1 MRKSVHLGSLGL
13 MLLLATNEAQA
24 TLLFSSGFESPTV
37 ATGFAT
43 GAPTGWNYFTN
54 NGTYGVT
61 HTASPL
67 ASPAGGSQYLV
78 LSGVNTGI
86 SALTG
91 ALIRPNVI
99 YTLSAAIGKPD
110 NTFSDSWSIQ
120 LFAGTAQSTGSNF
133 IGQQWAAHQGANIPT
148 IGGWATNT
156 FTFNG
161 SDVPALQGAQIV
173 ILLNNYLSGQSA
185 YDSITLSDNLPDPPA
200 GPEPISSAIFGMGLL
215 GLGLARARRMSCP
228 AL

>member
-13 MLLLATNEAQA
+13 MLLVATNEAQA
-24 TLLFSSGFESPTV
+24 TLLFSSSFESPTV
-37 ATGFAT
+37 ATGFASGT
-43 GAPTGWNYFTN
+43 IPTGWNYFTN
-54 NGTYGVT
+54 NGSFGVT

-67 ASPAGGSQYLV
+67 PSPAGGSQYLV

-86 SALTG
+86 TAMTG
-91 ALIRPNVI
+91 ALIRPNVV

-110 NTFSDSWSIQ
+110 NTFSDTWSIQ
-120 LFAGTAQSTGSNF
+120 LYTPGTSSLGTF
-133 IGQQWAAHQGANIPT
+133 IGQQWAAHQGANLPT

-156 FTFNG
+156 FSFNG
-161 SDVPALQGAQIV
+161 NDVPTLQGAQIV

-185 YDSITLSDNLPDPPA
+185 YDSITLSDNQPDPPA
-200 GPEPISSAIFGMGLL
+200 VPEPISSAIFGMGLL
-215 GLGLARARRMSCP
+215 GLGLVRARRMPCP